1 LNSSVL
7 DDDNTIT
14 WQLRA
19 GQQLRMLAGND
30 ESVVYNDRSGETHLL
45 SAIAVSM
52 LNQLKKTPATFSSIS
67 TCLASEW
74 EFESDEELRQTI
86 HGMLA
91 ELDGLSLIEA
101 CRP

>member
-1 LNSSVL
+1 MNFTVSNDL
-7 DDDNTIT
+7 DTLA

-30 ESVVYNDRSGETHLL
+30 ESVIYNDSSGETHLL

-52 LNQLKKTPATFSSIS
+52 LQQLERGPANFSFIS
-67 TCLASEW
+67 TAVASAW
-74 EFESDEELRQTI
+74 EFDSDEELRQTV
-86 HGMLA
+86 HGLLA

-101 CRP
+101 CRL